1 MKKAVRKIATFAM
14 IVDLFL
20 IWFVPKMVGAEL
32 MKSILGFLIYWALF
46 FILFM
51 AGFTIY
57 NNR

>member
-1 MKKAVRKIATFAM
+1 MKKVVRKIATFTM

-20 IWFVPKMVGAEL
+20 IWFVPKMVGTEL

>member
-1 MKKAVRKIATFAM
+1 MKKFIRKISTFIM
-14 IVDLFL
+14 MVDVFL
-20 IWFVPKMVGAEL
+20 IWFIPKMVGAEL